1 MKENIRWI
9 DYEFYLPLFSF
20 SWSVH
25 WWKFSSVFE
34 SNLFSTDKPRRLKKN
49 SIISMVTLGVI
60 DFVRTLILI
69 WGFVSSV
76 DVDWIRSSWSVI
88 LSNMQPPDARLEP
101 VGLFRS
107 KVLRAGFGWT
117 DDDIISV
124 GVETTEEGTGV
135 YNKQLIFR
143 MYEVENITSYEHLGN
158 RLLNWIRWTSSNG
171 STFWHFDCSIIRRL
185 SPRVKSCGKRQ
196 FFFTQ
201 WPKERHKWS
210 WLHPLVLKEHFPARK
225 SWHIL
230 IWEKRFGS
238 QEEQLIK

>member
-1 MKENIRWI
+1 M
-9 DYEFYLPLFSF
+9 
-20 SWSVH
+20 
-25 WWKFSSVFE
+25 
-34 SNLFSTDKPRRLKKN
+34 
-49 SIISMVTLGVI
+49 
-60 DFVRTLILI
+60 
-69 WGFVSSV
+69 
-76 DVDWIRSSWSVI
+76 I
-88 LSNMQPPDARLEP
+88 LSSMQPPDARLEP
-101 VGLFRS
+101 VRL
-107 KVLRAGFGWT
+107 FGWT

-135 YNKQLIFR
+135 YNKELIFR
-143 MYEVENITSYEHLGN
+143 MYEVDNITSYEHLGN

-171 STFWHFDCSIIRRL
+171 STFSHFDCSIIRRL

-230 IWEKRFGS
+230 IWEKRFSS
-238 QEEQLIK
+238 QKKTIDQINLLCIRFGQEMCLLCCIEVEKEMNMFVLCDVFVQLNNFCLWFG